1 MRKVQGREAAAIGVR
16 VHGGENSVKNILA
29 IYGSPRRRGNT
40 SVLLEQAVK
49 GARDGGAEVE
59 EICLR
64 DLSITPC
71 LEIYACR
78 KTGRCAMR
86 DDFDLLRDKL
96 ISCDALMLSS
106 PIFFYTVSAHTKI
119 FMDRC
124 QEFWSKKYLIDKA
137 RFGLREPI
145 RKALF
150 VSVGAT
156 RGGKLF
162 DGVLLTMKYFLDTLD
177 MELWKSILFRGLD
190 EPSDVLEHPPWLEE
204 AYGSGKELAGVLSQS

>member
-1 MRKVQGREAAAIGVR
+1 
-16 VHGGENSVKNILA
+16 VKNILA
-29 IYGSPRRRGNT
+29 LYGSPRKHGNT
-40 SVLLEQAVK
+40 STLLERVVR
-49 GARDGGAEVE
+49 GARDGGASVE
-59 EICLR
+59 EIFLR
-64 DLSITPC
+64 DLSISPC

-78 KTGRCAMR
+78 ETGRCGMR
-86 DDFDLLRDKL
+86 DDFDSLREKLLT
-96 ISCDALMLSS
+96 CDALMLAS

-137 RFGLREPI
+137 RFGLRPPT

-156 RGGKLF
+156 SGAKLF

-177 MELWKSILFRGLD
+177 MELWGSLLFRGLD
-190 EPSDVLEHPPWLEE
+190 GQSDVLAHPDYLDE
-204 AYGSGKELAGVLSQS
+204 AYRTGCKLAAGI